1 MTTYSR
7 YATCTNGHRIEVF
20 FAWDPDVREGPKDYS
35 EPCPVSGCD
44 GRVAGK
50 LPIGADSST
59 LRLSAPR

>member
-1 MTTYSR
+1 MTTYCR
-7 YATCTNGHRIEVF
+7 YATCTKGHRIEVSF
-20 FAWDPDVREGPKDYS
+20 TWDPDVAEGPKDYS

-59 LRLSAPR
+59 LKLAGLQ